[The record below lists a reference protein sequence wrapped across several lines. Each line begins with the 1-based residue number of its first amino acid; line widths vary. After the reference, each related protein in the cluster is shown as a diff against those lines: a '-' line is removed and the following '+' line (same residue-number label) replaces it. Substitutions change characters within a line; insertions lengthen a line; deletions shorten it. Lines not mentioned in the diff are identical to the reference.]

1 MAPTTHPAI
10 DKGSLWGSLNDSCVL
25 QVMDKCVPRDSL
37 LPPQLLTWT
46 DATQLKL
53 FDRSVALKAE
63 QDSTSTLSKAIDL
76 AKLSQ
81 EKSFQMTQNRLIWK
95 QNRIAC
101 MERLAARRAQQAM
114 PPGDPSST
122 P

>member
-1 MAPTTHPAI
+1 MCPNCKGQPPATSAAHLDRFNPI
-10 DKGSLWGSLNDSCVL
+10 EV
-25 QVMDKCVPRDSL
+25 
-37 LPPQLLTWT
+37 
-46 DATQLKL
+46 

-63 QDSTSTLSKAIDL
+63 QDSTSMLSRAIDL

-114 PPGDPSST
+114 PPGDSVPCVAPKSST